1 MQDER
6 RGFGET
12 SPRRPRTNGSAH
24 RTNGTRSPGAHARP
38 VPFHEVADEPI
49 DLVAVQADDELIS
62 ALAAGMSV
70 SAPGYG
76 GYDADDRV
84 AAMLASWRAEVD
96 AEPLPEMIDLDA
108 ATAAVLASARPPA
121 RRARHLVPLAAAAAI
136 VVFSVGG
143 VSIGAS
149 DARPGDT
156 LWDVSRVLY
165 SERAESVEA
174 AERVG
179 VRIDEAK
186 AALSRGEPA
195 VAAQALALAEEDLA
209 AVRTEEGLAELAEV
223 QSFLEAKAAET
234 PAGRAIEPGT
244 PLVSDPGR
252 PVPARAGTPVPVVGQ
267 PVTSPSGATVA
278 PSVPSDPSAGSS
290 DPAPSGAGEEVESL
304 PDTPPDTPSG
314 PSVDPVEPSDLPTS
328 PDDQAPLDAG
338 DPEGPS
344 TGPSTDPATVEG
356 APEATTTPD
365 QGRGGSARPDDEAG
379 TPAAS
384 GSSSTEEPGPG
395 PS

>member
-12 SPRRPRTNGSAH
+12 SPRRPRTNGNTPR
-24 RTNGTRSPGAHARP
+24 RTNGSRAETAHARP

-62 ALAAGMSV
+62 ALAAGMTV

-76 GYDADDRV
+76 GYDADDQV
-84 AAMLASWRAEVD
+84 AAMLASWRAQVD
-96 AEPLPEMIDLDA
+96 AEPLPEMIDLDT
-108 ATAAVLASARPPA
+108 ATAAVLAASRPPA
-121 RRARHLVPLAAAAAI
+121 RRSRRLVPLAAAAAI

-174 AERVG
+174 AERVE
-179 VRIDEAK
+179 VRINEAK

-195 VAAQALALAEEDLA
+195 VAVEILATVEEDLVS
-209 AVRTEEGLAELAEV
+209 VRAEEGLVELAEV
-223 QSFLEAKAAET
+223 QSFLEAKAIET
-234 PAGRAIEPGT
+234 PPGQVT
-244 PLVSDPGR
+244 DPGAPLAGDPRR
-252 PVPARAGTPVPVVGQ
+252 PVPARAITPVPAPSQ
-267 PVTSPSGATVA
+267 PALSPSA
-278 PSVPSDPSAGSS
+278 
-290 DPAPSGAGEEVESL
+290 DPAPPAVGPGPGTGPAEPVPSPGTPDEAGSPADSPAGPGPESSEPPAEVTSAPEEPPGGNVGGAE
-304 PDTPPDTPSG
+304 
-314 PSVDPVEPSDLPTS
+314 
-328 PDDQAPLDAG
+328 
-338 DPEGPS
+338 EGPS
-344 TGPSTDPATVEG
+344 SIPSTGTVEG
-356 APEATTTPD
+356 SPETTTTEG
-365 QGRGGSARPDDEAG
+365 QIRGGSVRPDDEAG
-379 TPAAS
+379 TPTAS
-384 GSSSTEEPGPG
+384 GASSSIEESGTP